1 MKRTL
6 CTVGLLAAASCNSAD
21 APFEVDRETHEQITL
36 NQLTIDQILNTLTG
50 SAQAL
55 DALANSPLRSASF
68 TQGSTLGPLLVD
80 PNARA
85 FMHHLVACAL
95 TPAQSVSWTS
105 PENDQY
111 EWQGQHGLCPSW
123 GDVAPSI
130 ACQELVSACLL
141 SKNNAF
147 GRRVTVSMR
156 GDTLDGVPQP
166 LPLANVVHA
175 GTHVEFSDDLP
186 GGQVAS
192 FEECEVK
199 QLGSE
204 RNCGWP
210 DHMALVGQCTPPN
223 DANPEPELVVVGAG
237 APDPGLCDTQILGAT
252 SGDLVMRVCEGIS
265 GCNASTALAWT
276 EGACSGTAPSL
287 EFACP
292 ASGIFTVMLGPE
304 QSDDLNADGWAEAS
318 SNATLPAS
326 EQELFQV
333 REGAFYGNLFDSTLL
348 SPNVRVYINK
358 KTGQVERDVM
368 GSGQIVVFRDLWACH
383 DPGWETP
390 YALMHERLCA
400 TDEQASLCAATHI
413 GSCEAPLIQNGNQ
426 STRCAKGYGDMGYR
440 NCLDGKGVFRSHPI
454 TAMLKNA
461 CDMMPASLEHL
472 CERIV
477 ILPV

>member
-1 MKRTL
+1 MMKRTL
-6 CTVGLLAAASCNSAD
+6 CMAGLLAAASCNSGD
-21 APFEVDRETHEQITL
+21 APVEVDREMHEQITL
-36 NQLTIDQILNTLTG
+36 NQLTVAQILNTLTG
-50 SAQAL
+50 TVEAL
-55 DALANSPLRSASF
+55 DALANSPLSSASF
-68 TQGSTLGPLLVD
+68 AQGTTLGPLLVD
-80 PNARA
+80 ANARA

-105 PENDQY
+105 PGDEQY
-111 EWQGQHGLCPSW
+111 EWQGEHGLCPSW
-123 GDVAPSI
+123 GSAAPSI

-156 GDTLDGVPQP
+156 GDTLGGVP
-166 LPLANVVHA
+166 LPLADVVQA
-175 GTHVEFSDDLP
+175 GTHVELSDDLP
-186 GGQVAS
+186 GAQVAS

-204 RNCGWP
+204 RSCGWP
-210 DHMALVGQCTPPN
+210 EHMALVGQCTPPSGE
-223 DANPEPELVVVGAG
+223 DPQPELVVVGAG
-237 APDPGLCDTQILGAT
+237 APDPGLCDNQLLGAT

-265 GCNASTALAWT
+265 GCNESTALAQT

-292 ASGIFTVMLGPE
+292 ASGIFSVMLAPQ
-304 QSDDLNADGWAEAS
+304 QSDDVTADGWAEAS

-348 SPNVRVYINK
+348 SPYVRVYINK

-368 GSGQIVVFRDLWACH
+368 ITGEIVVFQDLWACH

-400 TDEQASLCAATHI
+400 TDEQANLCAATHI
-413 GSCEAPLIQNGNQ
+413 GSCEDVLIRNGVQ

-440 NCLDGKGVFRSHPI
+440 NCLDGKGVFRSNTI

-461 CDMMPASLEHL
+461 CDMMPSALEHL